1 MGRAIDLFVTY
12 RFIKLLVTPFE
23 KTDAYRLGI
32 IDADG
37 KRILVPGTTN
47 KPTPLRTVE
56 EKSAYTVLHKLVFNI
71 KKIFAKVP
79 GLRTKLGTYAA
90 ALFLLKDTFKESVDD
105 PDIFEKEFMKY
116 LKEQGYEI
124 DDTISEEVIGFGEV
138 LPKGEYKLAN
148 DILNKEEEELSA
160 KKGDKV
166 VAFDDEAPVDTILG
180 VDIFP
185 VVHVKTQ
192 EKIYS
197 GNEREK
203 IISYTLTSIQTIL
216 AQNRFAKIAYE
227 YFKSLKEPYV
237 SPIASNIIKP
247 IILMSLI
254 KLKVKNKLE
263 FTNMNLKKS
272 LNSIKNKIGEILG
285 HYPNLLVNIS
295 ELTPKAIPSSDII
308 KKYQRNL

>member
-32 IDADG
+32 IDKNG
-37 KRILVPGTTN
+37 HRVMVTEPKRVGIVQRTRP
-47 KPTPLRTVE
+47 KPLSTSE
-56 EKSAYTVLHKLVFNI
+56 EKAAYTVLHKLVFNI

-124 DDTISEEVIGFGEV
+124 DDTISEEVIGFGEI

-192 EKIYS
+192 EKIYV
-197 GNEREK
+197 G
-203 IISYTLTSIQTIL
+203 
-216 AQNRFAKIAYE
+216 
-227 YFKSLKEPYV
+227 
-237 SPIASNIIKP
+237 
-247 IILMSLI
+247 
-254 KLKVKNKLE
+254 LE
-263 FTNMNLKKS
+263 D
-272 LNSIKNKIGEILG
+272 
-285 HYPNLLVNIS
+285 LV
-295 ELTPKAIPSSDII
+295 
-308 KKYQRNL
+308 Q

>member
-37 KRILVPGTTN
+37 KRILEPGTTN
-47 KPTPLRTVE
+47 KPTTLRTVE

-166 VAFDDEAPVDTILG
+166 VAYDDEAPVDTILG

-192 EKIYS
+192 EKIYV
-197 GNEREK
+197 G
-203 IISYTLTSIQTIL
+203 
-216 AQNRFAKIAYE
+216 
-227 YFKSLKEPYV
+227 
-237 SPIASNIIKP
+237 
-247 IILMSLI
+247 
-254 KLKVKNKLE
+254 LE
-263 FTNMNLKKS
+263 D
-272 LNSIKNKIGEILG
+272 
-285 HYPNLLVNIS
+285 LV
-295 ELTPKAIPSSDII
+295 
-308 KKYQRNL
+308 Q